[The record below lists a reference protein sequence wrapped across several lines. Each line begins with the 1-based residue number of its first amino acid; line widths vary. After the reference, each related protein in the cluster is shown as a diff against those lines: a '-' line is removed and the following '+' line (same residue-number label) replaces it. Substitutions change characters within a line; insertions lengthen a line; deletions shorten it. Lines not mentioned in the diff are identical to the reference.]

1 MKEYIMFEASFYRI
15 SMFITP
21 FILPLNDFSRITT
34 PLFDRFVFSFLFA
47 NRSLAVTNVC
57 FDIRSRLQT

>member
-1 MKEYIMFEASFYRI
+1 MKEYIMFEASFIEYLCLY
-15 SMFITP
+15 P